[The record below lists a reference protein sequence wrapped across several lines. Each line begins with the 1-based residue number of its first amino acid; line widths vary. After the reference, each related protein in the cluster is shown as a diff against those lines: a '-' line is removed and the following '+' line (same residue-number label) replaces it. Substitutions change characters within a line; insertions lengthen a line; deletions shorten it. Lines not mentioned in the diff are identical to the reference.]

1 MLASAFIS
9 QIQQRFSRKKR
20 SRVFGP
26 LMSKEKKVSPIRVIR
41 AIRGRT
47 SSREF
52 FTADYADNADIKEKN
67 PSFIRLIRVIS
78 GQNSSPLRF
87 SLPS

>member
-9 QIQQRFSRKKR
+9 QIQQRFSHEKR
-20 SRVFGP
+20 ARVFGP
-26 LMSKEKKVSPIRVIR
+26 LMFKERYLSPIRLIR

-47 SSREF
+47 SSKEF

-67 PSFIRLIRVIS
+67 PSFIRL
-78 GQNSSPLRF
+78 
-87 SLPS
+87 PSVLSA